1 MIKIKVTTKDIDK
14 GMKQTMRRIMA
25 EAKYVDIGIQ
35 SDEDETLLKIAA
47 AHEFGA
53 TINHPGG
60 TAYGYKT
67 EDDAKKGKVRFM
79 KKGSGYMVL
88 GETKPHTIEIPERSY
103 IRSTVDENE
112 HKYLDNYAK
121 KLSAQII
128 DGNIDK
134 YTALTI
140 MGQKIESDIKS
151 KIISLRSPPNA
162 PSTIRKKGS
171 SNPLVDTGLLGGS
184 IRYVVTDG
192 KETTKEN

>member
-1 MIKIKVTTKDIDK
+1 MGTTKITDIDR
-14 GMKQTMRRIMA
+14 GMKAALRRIMDKA
-25 EAKYVDIGIQ
+25 EYVDIGLQ

-47 AHEFGA
+47 ANEFGA
-53 TINHPGG
+53 TIDHPGG
-60 TAYGYKT
+60 TSYGYKT
-67 EDDAKKGKVRFM
+67 EDDAKKGKVRFL
-79 KKGSGYMVL
+79 KKGAGYMVL
-88 GETKPHTIEIPERSY
+88 GETEPHTIEIPERSY
-103 IRSTVDENE
+103 IRSTIDENE
-112 HKYLDNYAK
+112 KKYLDDIAK
-121 KLSAQII
+121 KLSVQII

-151 KIISLRSPPNA
+151 KIISLQSPANA

-192 KETTKEN
+192 KETTKED

>member
-1 MIKIKVTTKDIDK
+1 MTVTTKDIDK
-14 GMKQTMRRIMA
+14 GMQRTLRRIMD

-47 AHEFGA
+47 ANEFGA

-67 EDDAKKGKVRFM
+67 EDDAKKGKVRFL
-79 KKGSGYMVL
+79 KKGAGYMVL
-88 GETKPHTIEIPERSY
+88 GETEPHTIEIPERSY
-103 IRSTVDENE
+103 IRSTIDENE
-112 HKYLDNYAK
+112 AKYLDNYAK
-121 KLSAQII
+121 KLSVQII

-140 MGQKIESDIKS
+140 MGQKIEADIKS
-151 KIISLRSPPNA
+151 KIISLQSPANA

-171 SNPLVDTGLLGGS
+171 NNPLVNTGLLGSS
-184 IRYVVTDG
+184 IRYVVVNG
-192 KETTKEN
+192 KGTTKDN